1 MGSAATE
8 MVDLIKRIIREEEEK
23 KDQVITAT
31 VQSRH
36 DATDTYDVYID
47 TDLAADGRQAIM
59 KNIPNESKHIYRPGD
74 HVYIM
79 KVRGQVAQG
88 FIIGAIGG
96 TGLSINAKVNDLGA
110 RLGDLTSNVSRML
123 VAPNMTCE
131 AFKTDDGYFG
141 LRLKW
146 AGKVIPST
154 AFYLYTNLTVS
165 GTPYPNGYISFY
177 TYPSTILQPPTDDSR
192 DNSRIRILAISN
204 VVASGT
210 SGVSGEFV
218 RANVSPVNN
227 QQFIEFVFKLTSST
241 TYVMYDDVT
250 VNSLNPQ
257 CSRGYTIMGAD
268 YKFIVEPES

>member
-88 FIIGAIGG
+88 FIIGTIGSM
-96 TGLSINAKVNDLGA
+96 GLSINAKVNDLGV
-110 RLGDLTSNVSRML
+110 RLGDLTSNVSDARML

-165 GTPYPNGYISFY
+165 GTPYPNGYITFY
-177 TYPSTILQPPTDDSR
+177 TYSTTVSEPTADD
-192 DNSRIRILAISN
+192 SRIRISAISN

-210 SGVSGEFV
+210 SGALGEFV

-227 QQFIEFVFKLTSST
+227 QQFIEFVFKLTSSP

>member
-1 MGSAATE
+1 MGSATE

-47 TDLAADGRQAIM
+47 TDLAADGRQAVM

-88 FIIGAIGG
+88 FIIGAIGSM
-96 TGLSINAKVNDLGA
+96 GLSLNAKVNDLGVQ
-110 RLGDLTSNVSRML
+110 LNSLTSNVSDARML

-131 AFKTDDGYFG
+131 AFKTDEGYFG

-146 AGKVIPST
+146 AGKVIPSV

-165 GTPYPNGYISFY
+165 GTARPNGYITFNTS
-177 TYPSTILQPPTDDSR
+177 PSLVSQPPTDT
-192 DNSRIRILAISN
+192 SRIRVTTISDVIN
-204 VVASGT
+204 TGT
-210 SGVSGEFV
+210 TGVLCEFV

-227 QQFIEFVFKLTSST
+227 QQFIEFVFKLTSSS
-241 TYVMYDDVT
+241 TYVMYDNVI

-257 CSRGYTIMGAD
+257 CSRGYAIMGAE